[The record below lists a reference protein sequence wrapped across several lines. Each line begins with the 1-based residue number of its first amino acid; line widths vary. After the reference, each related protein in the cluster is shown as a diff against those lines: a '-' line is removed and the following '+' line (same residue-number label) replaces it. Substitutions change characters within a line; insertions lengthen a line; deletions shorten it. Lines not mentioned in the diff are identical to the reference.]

1 MGPLTV
7 SDLHVMAAE
16 PRVRDL
22 ELGERLGLGQPR
34 DIRKLIYR
42 NADELGRHGPLL
54 QSEAMVAIGSGAR
67 RATTEYL
74 LTEGQAL
81 LVCMVARTPKAAEV
95 RRQVIEVFLAWRR
108 GELQAAPRGEVA
120 PIAGGDPVVA
130 QLARLTERLDA
141 LEGLG
146 QRLRDGDHGARALAL
161 THADVWAE
169 LRPGRRPQAFGDVEV
184 RQHILMTHRQGR
196 IDDVLAGMRE
206 RFGPTRTPSRST
218 LHRWWVRLDELK
230 RARGGGR

>member
-1 MGPLTV
+1 MGPLAV

-22 ELGERLGLGQPR
+22 ELGERLGFEQPR
-34 DIRKLIYR
+34 MIRKLIAR
-42 NADELGRHGPLL
+42 NADELSQHGPLL
-54 QSEAMVAIGSGAR
+54 QSEAMVATGKGAR
-67 RATTEYL
+67 RAVSEYL
-74 LTEGQAL
+74 LNEPQAL
-81 LVCMVARTPKAAEV
+81 LVCMFARTPKATEV

-108 GELQAAPRGEVA
+108 GELQAAPRGNVA
-120 PIAGGDPVVA
+120 PLAAGDPVVA
-130 QLARLTERLDA
+130 QLARLTDRLDA

-169 LRPGRRPQAFGDVEV
+169 LCPGRRPALFGDVEV
-184 RQHILMTHRQGR
+184 RQHILATHRQGR
-196 IDDVLAGMRE
+196 LDDVLAGMRE
-206 RFGPTRTPSRST
+206 RFGPSRTPGRSA
-218 LHRWWVRLDELK
+218 LHRWWQRLDQLK

>member
-7 SDLHVMAAE
+7 SDLQVMAAE

-22 ELGERLGLGQPR
+22 ELGERLGFDQPR
-34 DIRKLIYR
+34 MIRKLIAR
-42 NADELGRHGPLL
+42 NADELGRHGSLL
-54 QSEAMVAIGSGAR
+54 QSEAMIATGKGVR
-67 RATTEYL
+67 RAVSEYL
-74 LTEGQAL
+74 LNEAQAL
-81 LVCMVARTPKAAEV
+81 LVCMFARTPKAAEV
-95 RRQVIEVFLAWRR
+95 RRQVIEVFMAWRR
-108 GELQAAPRGEVA
+108 GELQAAPRGDVT
-120 PIAGGDPVVA
+120 PIAAGDPVVA

-169 LRPGRRPQAFGDVEV
+169 LRSGRRPALFGDVEV
-184 RQHILMTHRQGR
+184 RQHILATHRQGR

-206 RFGPTRTPSRST
+206 RFGPSRTPSRSA
-218 LHRWWVRLDELK
+218 LHRWWRRLDELK
-230 RARGGGR
+230 RRQGAAQ

>member
-22 ELGERLGLGQPR
+22 ELGERLGFDRAR
-34 DIRKLIYR
+34 DVRKLIER
-42 NADELGRHGPLL
+42 NLVELGAHGTC
-54 QSEAMVAIGSGAR
+54 ATVAHVVRGNPV
-67 RATTEYL
+67 TEYL
-74 LTEGQAL
+74 LNEPQAL
-81 LVCMVARTPKAAEV
+81 LVCMFARTPKATEV
-95 RRQVIEVFLAWRR
+95 RRQVVEVFLAWRR
-108 GELQAAPRGEVA
+108 GELQAAPRGETA

-161 THADVWAE
+161 THADVWAA
-169 LRPGRRPQAFGDVEV
+169 LRPGRRPKAFGDVEV
-184 RQHILMTHRQGR
+184 RQHILMTHRQGT

-206 RFGPTRTPSRST
+206 RFGPTRTPTRST
-218 LHRWWVRLDELK
+218 LHRWWLRLDELK